1 MSNNSHY
8 KSFPGVDPS
17 YGSGQGSSR
26 KDLFEMV
33 DRRAKEILDADVCNK
48 YKAAVNKAKDDGLIV
63 EYDARDIELIVQ
75 AKPWREVNKT
85 IRNNESRNNA
95 TSASADPS

>member
-1 MSNNSHY
+1 
-8 KSFPGVDPS
+8 
-17 YGSGQGSSR
+17 
-26 KDLFEMV
+26 MV

-85 IRNNESRNNA
+85 IRNNESRNNT
-95 TSASADPS
+95 TSTSADPS